1 MADNAKATIGASVF
15 FDSIKSQMNGSQKWT
30 KGTSDKWVYQ
40 KRDITY
46 ASGTGDLVVDSSVDF
61 LGDTNAVAGGDL
73 IRWIAIKNLATDS
86 THGICLGLGST
97 AAYNLTTGIF
107 LGAGEVLVFK
117 PINCTTDDLQVIA
130 VKLDSDGIPI
140 SGMSSNVS
148 IEYAAL
154 LKDV

>member
-1 MADNAKATIGASVF
+1 
-15 FDSIKSQMNGSQKWT
+15 
-30 KGTSDKWVYQ
+30 
-40 KRDITY
+40 
-46 ASGTGDLVVDSSVDF
+46 
-61 LGDTNAVAGGDL
+61 
-73 IRWIAIKNLATDS
+73 
-86 THGICLGLGST
+86 
-97 AAYNLTTGIF
+97 
-107 LGAGEVLVFK
+107 LVFK